1 MSDARSIRTAPREE
15 LYPIRTVAA
24 LTGVKPV
31 TLRAWERRHALVCP
45 RRAESGHRLY
55 SRSELELLCRVS
67 SLVEQG
73 VPIGRVRALLA
84 APDAAADGSPPATAH
99 VQGWQTRV
107 ARMLDAVARFDE
119 AALNGV
125 YNEALT
131 LYPIDLVHEHAI
143 VPLLELLGERWSQN
157 RGGIAEEHFF
167 SNYLRNKLG
176 ARFHHLPPAAG
187 GPVLLTA
194 CMPDERHDL
203 GLLMFSHAA
212 CAHGYRVVMLG
223 AAVPLAE
230 LPRALRQ
237 AGAAALVLSMVMA
250 LASPLLIRGL
260 SELVR
265 EAPVPV
271 LVGGRGSRAHAAAFE
286 SVGAVVLGQDVPRAL
301 ARIDAL
307 LGTTRP
313 APS

>member
-1 MSDARSIRTAPREE
+1 MSDPHSTLTGSREE

-31 TLRAWERRHALVCP
+31 TLRAWERRHALVSP
-45 RRAESGHRLY
+45 RRADSGHRLY
-55 SRSELELLCRVS
+55 SRKDLDLLRRVAA
-67 SLVEQG
+67 LVEQG
-73 VPIGRVRALLA
+73 IPIGRVRAMLDAPDTAADRA
-84 APDAAADGSPPATAH
+84 APNTNA
-99 VQGWQTRV
+99 QGWQASV
-107 ARMLDAVARFDE
+107 ARMLDAVTRFDE
-119 AALNGV
+119 PALNGV

-157 RGGIAEEHFF
+157 RGGIAEEHFL

-176 ARFHHLPPAAG
+176 ARLHHLPPAAG
-187 GPVLLTA
+187 GPVLVTA

-203 GLLMFSHAA
+203 GLLMFSHGA
-212 CAHGYRVVMLG
+212 CAHGYRVVTLG

-230 LPRALRQ
+230 LVPALRH

-250 LASPLLIRGL
+250 PASPVLIRGL
-260 SELVR
+260 GDLVR
-265 EAPVPV
+265 EASIPV
-271 LVGGRGSRAHAAAFE
+271 LIGGRGARTHAAAFE
-286 SVGAVVLGQDVPRAL
+286 SVGAVVLGQNVSHAL

-307 LGTTRP
+307 LGAARP